1 MQYCYFTA
9 LEGRGSSAVLYCPA
23 KGGRNGLIPSVMA
36 NWRQDLVF
44 KWTVPTGTVQP
55 LKFRDESRLIQSV
68 QIKQRFGKVY
78 LKF

>member
-1 MQYCYFTA
+1 MLHT
-9 LEGRGSSAVLYCPA
+9 LPHWRGGGAVRYYCPA
-23 KGGRNGLIPSVMA
+23 KGGRNCLITSVMA
-36 NWRQDLVF
+36 NWKQDLVF

-68 QIKQRFGKVY
+68 QIKQRFGMVY